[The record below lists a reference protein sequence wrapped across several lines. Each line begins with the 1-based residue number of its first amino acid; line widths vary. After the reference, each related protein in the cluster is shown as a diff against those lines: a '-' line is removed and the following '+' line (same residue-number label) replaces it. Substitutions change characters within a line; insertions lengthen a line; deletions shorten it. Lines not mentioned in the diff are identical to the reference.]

1 MRKICLVLACALL
14 GAGTLRAQD
23 TSLDDGGDQAMALRR
38 QIEDRFAARVQEELG
53 LTDDQAAKM
62 RNVVGGYFV
71 SRRTMEAE
79 ERRLRQAMASE
90 LRPGVAADQEKVTRV
105 TNQLLD
111 LRVRYAE
118 SYRSEVKDLSAF
130 LTPVQIA
137 QFLML
142 RERLLDRI
150 RQVLQDRSDANAPRR
165 RRLRP

>member
-23 TSLDDGGDQAMALRR
+23 TSLDDGGDQAVALRR

-79 ERRLRQAMASE
+79 EHRLRQAMASE
-90 LRPGVAADQEKVTRV
+90 LRPGVAADQENLTRV

-118 SYRSEVKDLSAF
+118 SYRAEVKDLSGF

-150 RQVLQDRSDANAPRR
+150 RQVLQDRSGANTPGR